1 MPILE
6 SSREAAL
13 AFERGKCEYTS
24 LEFEPRAEDETMNR
38 ADVTELHYI
47 TAIANVTSILE
58 HGILSHTLAAEL
70 AHDSVAM
77 SEIQAIRQNKQIPG
91 ARRLH
96 EYTNLYFDAHNAMLS
111 RVRHH
116 NSNIC
121 VLQVDSGVLDLPG
134 VIVTDRNAASS
145 WVSFL
150 SAEDGLNAIDRERLF
165 ARSWKHPED
174 MYDEMNHK
182 SEKCTEVLVPDRVDL
197 GFVVGAYVANQNAS
211 TAFQVLGTG
220 LPVLIRG
227 DMFF

>member
-1 MPILE
+1 MSME
-6 SSREAAL
+6 SAA
-13 AFERGKCEYTS
+13 YTS
-24 LEFEPRAEDETMNR
+24 LEFESRAEHEAMNR

-47 TAIANVTSILE
+47 TAIANITSILQ

-77 SEIQAIRQNKQIPG
+77 PEIQAIRQNKQIPG

-111 RVRHH
+111 RVRGH
-116 NSNIC
+116 NSTIC
-121 VLQVDSGVLDLPG
+121 VLHVDAGVLDLPG
-134 VIVTDRNAASS
+134 VIVTDRNAASG

-150 SAEDGLNAIDRERLF
+150 PADEGLEAINRDRLF

-174 MYDEMNHK
+174 MYDEMSHK
-182 SEKCTEVLVPDRVDL
+182 SEKCAEVLVPDRVDARFVL
-197 GFVVGAYVANQNAS
+197 GSYVANQTALA
-211 TAFQVLGTG
+211 AFQALETVL
-220 LPVLIRG
+220 PARIRG